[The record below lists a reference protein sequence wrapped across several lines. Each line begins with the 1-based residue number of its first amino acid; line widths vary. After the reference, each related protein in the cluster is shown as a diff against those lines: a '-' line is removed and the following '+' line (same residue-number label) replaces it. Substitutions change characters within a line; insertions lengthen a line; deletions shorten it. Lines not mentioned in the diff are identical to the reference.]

1 MPVEGGI
8 IVRAQGVLYVV
19 ATPIGNVGDLSPRA
33 RETLAGVDLIAA
45 EDTRHTGQLLRRIG
59 IDRPLQSLHEHN
71 EHERVAG
78 IVQRLRD
85 GARIALVTDAGTP
98 LVSDPGFLL
107 VRAARAHGIAVV
119 PVPGPCAAIAALSVA
134 GIATDRF
141 VFEGFL
147 PARRSERR
155 ERLAALATEARTLVF
170 YEAPHRVHALL
181 ADLADCF
188 GADREAA
195 IARELT
201 KAHET
206 HYSGTLG
213 ELVSRLAGDEDLAR
227 GELVLVVAG
236 RAAAPAAEADD
247 TAALDRVLG
256 PLLRELPVSRA
267 ADLAAEISGAKRNR
281 AYARAL
287 ELARERDA

>member
-59 IDRPLQSLHEHN
+59 IDRPLESLHEHN
-71 EHERVAG
+71 ERERVAG
-78 IVQRLRD
+78 VVRRLRD

-107 VRAARAHGIAVV
+107 VRAARAHGIAVL
-119 PVPGPCAAIAALSVA
+119 PIPGPCAAIAALSVA

>member
-45 EDTRHTGQLLRRIG
+45 EDTRHTGLLLRRIG

-71 EHERVAG
+71 ERERVAG
-78 IVQRLRD
+78 VVQRLCD
-85 GARIALVTDAGTP
+85 GARVALVTDAGTP

-141 VFEGFL
+141 AFEGFL
-147 PARRSERR
+147 PARRTERR
-155 ERLAALATEARTLVF
+155 ERLAALAAEARTLVF

-181 ADLADCF
+181 ADLAECF

-236 RAAAPAAEADD
+236 RAAAAAAEADD

>member
-1 MPVEGGI
+1 VPVEGGI

-45 EDTRHTGQLLRRIG
+45 EDTRHTGLLLRRIG

-71 EHERVAG
+71 ERERVAG
-78 IVQRLRD
+78 VVQRLCD
-85 GARIALVTDAGTP
+85 GARVALVTDAGTP

-141 VFEGFL
+141 AFEGFL
-147 PARRSERR
+147 PARRTERH
-155 ERLAALATEARTLVF
+155 ERLAALAAEARTLVF

-181 ADLADCF
+181 ADLAECF

-213 ELVSRLAGDEDLAR
+213 DLVSRLAGDKDLAR

-236 RAAAPAAEADD
+236 RAAAAAAEADD